1 MTQQPVLQLAWQIGR
16 GKVVLACGFIDKVEL
31 DRLGCFKYSPVE
43 GAKAN
48 ELPDPVPE
56 EVQEERFQRFMEL
69 QQQVSVRKLAR
80 KVGKEMTVLIDEVDE
95 EGATGRSFA
104 DAPEIDG
111 LVYLNGETDLKP
123 GDMVKVRIDEADE
136 YDLWA
141 SLIG

>member
-1 MTQQPVLQLAWQIGR
+1 V
-16 GKVVLACGFIDKVEL
+16 KVVLACGFIDKVEL
-31 DRLGCFKYSPVE
+31 NRVGCFKYGPVE

-69 QQQVSVRKLAR
+69 QQQVSVHKLAR

-123 GDMVKVRIDEADE
+123 GDLVKVRIDAADE

-141 SLIG
+141 SLVN

>member
-1 MTQQPVLQLAWQIGR
+1 M
-16 GKVVLACGFIDKVEL
+16 ACGFIDKVEL
-31 DRLGCFKYSPVE
+31 DRLGCIKYSPVE

-123 GDMVKVRIDEADE
+123 GDLVKVRIDEADE

-141 SLIG
+141 SLVN